1 MDVTKVVIHSLDL
14 ENLRVAYSEKQLNLN
29 TYSDTINLIEK
40 ITKSFMN
47 SATISSGILQETSQ
61 FKEIINS
68 SFDFMGVARTY
79 AKAWYDR
86 YLLGEDIKASSMI
99 FAQIDY
105 GETVLLVA
113 YEMKSRPAYV
123 GSLNQGLSV
132 DNTLVHESSV
142 ISATLGSVNSGF
154 VLDLQTGETLIK
166 VKADQEEDF
175 MDVMDVEIQ
184 ANTKKTFNIID
195 GLVRSIAIKRDED
208 PNLNVMKTKQ
218 VVSDNMAVLEEIRPI
233 DLMSAV
239 YPDLD
244 LDETS
249 QIESSLEASFAVDQ
263 LQLKDLKRG
272 QTLLKHKVST
282 ESGIEISIPVSDVN
296 LANLYEIQTD
306 EKGQTNIVI
315 KNVGKVI

>member
-1 MDVTKVVIHSLDL
+1 MDITKVVIHSLDL
-14 ENLRVAYSEKQLNLN
+14 ENQRVAYSEKQLNLN
-29 TYSDTINLIEK
+29 TYADTTQLIEK
-40 ITKSFMN
+40 ITKSFLN
-47 SATISSGILQETSQ
+47 SATVSGGVLLEASQ

-68 SFDFMGVARTY
+68 SFDFMGVARNY
-79 AKAWYDR
+79 AKGWYDR
-86 YLLGEDIKASSMI
+86 YLLSEDVKASSMI

-123 GSLNQGLSV
+123 GTSHHGLSV
-132 DNTLVHESSV
+132 DNTLVHETSV
-142 ISATLGSVNSGF
+142 ISASLGSVNSGF

-166 VKADQEEDF
+166 VKPDQEEDI
-175 MDVMDVEIQ
+175 MDIMNVEIQ

-195 GLVRSIAIKRDED
+195 GLVRSIAIKRNED

-218 VVSDNMAVLEEIRPI
+218 VVSDNMAVLEEIRPL
-233 DLMSAV
+233 DLMTAV

-244 LDETS
+244 LDETQ

-296 LANLYEIQTD
+296 LANLYEIVTD
-306 EKGQTNIVI
+306 EKGQTNIII